1 MLVTVEH
8 GSHQGATYPFTDEQ
22 LIIGRDPSCDV
33 VLADEQVS
41 TRHAAIARSRQCG
54 ALSVLDLGSTNGT
67 FVDGERIREQ
77 VLRGG
82 EQITVGKSILRVYPA
97 SDGRTVLGSSSN
109 GLAIAGSN
117 SPTARVRRILQTAS
131 GTLRPNTHRLLRNPH
146 AAERTRPTPSGRPRV
161 LRTAAAAALAAVLAV
176 AALLVIPLLG
186 GSTNAHA
193 RVRHTLGLQQLIA
206 QASPSVV
213 RVVGKHAGGSGFVI
227 RDAKQQLVLTNAHV
241 AVGGFA
247 GDPST
252 AALSS
257 RLATTR
263 VPRRRPVSWQRRRR
277 TISP

>member
-41 TRHAAIARSRQCG
+41 TRHAAIARSRNG

-109 GLAIAGSN
+109 GLGDRGFN

-131 GTLRPNTHRLLRNPH
+131 GTLRPNAHRLLRNRMP
-146 AAERTRPTPSGRPRV
+146 PNG
-161 LRTAAAAALAAVLAV
+161 L
-176 AALLVIPLLG
+176 ALLRLGGRGCCERLQRLPSLPSSPLL
-186 GSTNAHA
+186 
-193 RVRHTLGLQQLIA
+193 
-206 QASPSVV
+206 PC
-213 RVVGKHAGGSGFVI
+213 
-227 RDAKQQLVLTNAHV
+227 
-241 AVGGFA
+241 
-247 GDPST
+247 
-252 AALSS
+252 
-257 RLATTR
+257 
-263 VPRRRPVSWQRRRR
+263 W
-277 TISP
+277 